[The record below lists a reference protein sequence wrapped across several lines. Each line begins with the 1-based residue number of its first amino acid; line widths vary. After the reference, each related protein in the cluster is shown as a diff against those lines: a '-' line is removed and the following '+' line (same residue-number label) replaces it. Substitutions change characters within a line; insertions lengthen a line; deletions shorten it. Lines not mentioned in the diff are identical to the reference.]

1 MSINKQHIIAYHPD
15 NQQVATQIREDLA
28 KQGYLVEGRN
38 LNGTLSTPLR
48 QSVVS
53 PSGAILLLITDNF
66 LKSEQCM
73 NGAMEAL
80 QHWADS
86 GQLVPIVADGRYLSI
101 DGTTW
106 ESVPTSFERV
116 SNIINYM
123 NYWQDKYLALRKD
136 FKGQEDNPQ
145 LEAQIEVTR
154 QVGGEVGEFLRYL
167 RNLRW
172 HSFADFKA
180 NNYAA
185 FRQFTDNGQE
195 AAESERPTVA
205 PANPNPSGQP
215 QQQSLAEIIKASGEE
230 LMAENTDIG
239 KPKKAAMEEAP
250 PIDLNEIPGLDQL
263 RQLDQA
269 SHVQIASPKK
279 TDDDEEGVELASLL
293 NEVLGDDDEGE
304 DFKFVGE
311 DPDKPEDFNLDSLF
325 DEDDS
330 TVEDNE
336 VDAYLNADEVHLELV
351 SDEDEGL
358 VLRADGNGH
367 STPEEVLEHAVLLFD
382 EGKKSEGLDFLR
394 QTVQL
399 NASDNTMRYYYA
411 YALARYGQDF
421 SNAKSQLEVILAND
435 MEHTDALFLLG
446 ELSESQGEY
455 EEAKLNFET
464 VAALQPDFPEVYYRL
479 GMLTLQHF
487 EGQENL
493 ALEFFKN
500 SVEHNQK
507 NADAQYILATLYNET
522 ADDKAN
528 AIKHFN
534 LALKYDPAHS
544 YANYD
549 LALLHFSSGDRQV
562 AAEYYQKAIALNPE
576 LKSPENDA
584 AFVAPQTGEPQS
596 SEPHQHET
604 IIAQAPNAVEE
615 GEVIEEAAQA
625 TEQLAG
631 LNEVAPIQNIDDEQ
645 DTAIEAAVDNFA
657 ALEEFTDAAEMD
669 EPAEAVNNF
678 AVVEELV
685 DEDEMDEPAE
695 AIAEAVDNFAAVEQ
709 LSEAVEIADAAEEIA
724 AAVEAGMETL
734 EDSIAAAAKA
744 EPASNPTLEDLLEDE
759 IEETATMPDAAP
771 IAVAKTIADPSNK
784 NFTATLEEILDQED
798 EMEEDEFV
806 LPLSNDKPV
815 VETKTVLIT
824 GATSG
829 IGRATAALFAKHGY
843 RVIATGRRADRL
855 EELKAIFKEKYQS
868 DLITSTF
875 DVRNNDAVAAAIGNL
890 PAEWRQVDILIN
902 NAGLSRGLSPIH
914 EGELE
919 HWETMIDTNIKGLLY
934 MTRAIAPLM
943 VKRRSGHIINVASSA
958 GKEVYPGGNV
968 YCATKFAVDALT
980 KSMRLDLYQHNIRVS
995 QVAPGHVEETEFAS
1009 VRFDGDKDRAAKVY
1023 ENFQPLRA
1031 SDVAEV
1037 IFFMATRPPHV
1048 NVQDVLVFGTQ
1059 QAGSNF
1065 IDRSGR

>member
-1 MSINKQHIIAYHPD
+1 
-15 NQQVATQIREDLA
+15 
-28 KQGYLVEGRN
+28 
-38 LNGTLSTPLR
+38 
-48 QSVVS
+48 
-53 PSGAILLLITDNF
+53 
-66 LKSEQCM
+66 M
-73 NGAMEAL
+73 NGALEAL

-86 GQLVPIVADGRYLSI
+86 GQLVPIVADGRYLSS

-106 ESVPTSFERV
+106 EPVPTSFERV
-116 SNIINYM
+116 SNIISYM
-123 NYWQDKYLALRKD
+123 NHWQDRYLALRKD
-136 FKGQEDNPQ
+136 FKGQEDNPD
-145 LEAQIEVTR
+145 LEAKIEVTR

-172 HSFADFKA
+172 HHFADFKA

-195 AAESERPTVA
+195 ATESERLTVA
-205 PANPNPSGQP
+205 PVNPNPSGQP

-279 TDDDEEGVELASLL
+279 TDDDEDGVELASLL

-325 DEDDS
+325 DEDDN

-336 VDAYLNADEVHLELV
+336 VDDYLNTDKVHLELV

-455 EEAKLNFET
+455 EDAKLNFET

-500 SVEHNQK
+500 SVEHNQR
-507 NADAQYILATLYNET
+507 NADAQYILATLYNES
-522 ADDKAN
+522 ANDKAN

-549 LALLHFSSGDRQV
+549 LALLHFSNGDRQL
-562 AAEYYQKAIALNPE
+562 AAEFYQKAIALNPE

-584 AFVAPQTGEPQS
+584 AFVAPQS
-596 SEPHQHET
+596 SEPQPHET
-604 IIAQAPNAVEE
+604 AIAQAPKAAEVE
-615 GEVIEEAAQA
+615 EVIEEAAQA

-631 LNEVAPIQNIDDEQ
+631 LDEAALTPNIEDDQ
-645 DTAIEAAVDNFA
+645 DAAIEAAVDNFVALEDFADDAEMEEPAAPIVEAVDDSAAVEELSHEVEVEAPSVDITEAVDNFA
-657 ALEEFTDAAEMD
+657 ALEDFADDAEM
-669 EPAEAVNNF
+669 E
-678 AVVEELV
+678 
-685 DEDEMDEPAE
+685 EPAE
-695 AIAEAVDNFAAVEQ
+695 AIADAVDNFAAVEQ
-709 LSEAVEIADAAEEIA
+709 LTEAAEIADTAEEIA
-724 AAVEAGMETL
+724 TAVEAGMETL
-734 EDSIAAAAKA
+734 EDSIVAPADA
-744 EPASNPTLEDLLEDE
+744 EPESNPTLEDLLEDE
-759 IEETATMPDAAP
+759 IEEPATMPDVEP

-806 LPLSNDKPV
+806 LPLSNDKSGV
-815 VETKTVLIT
+815 KTKTVLIT

-843 RVIATGRRADRL
+843 RVIATGRRAERL
-855 EELKAIFKEKYQS
+855 DELKTIFKEKYNA
-868 DLITSTF
+868 DLFTLPF
-875 DVRNNDAVAAAIGNL
+875 DVRNYDAVTSAIETL
-890 PAEWRQVDILIN
+890 PEEWREVDILIN

-934 MTRAIAPLM
+934 LTRAIAPHM

-980 KSMRLDLYQHNIRVS
+980 KSMRLDLYQHNVRVS

-1037 IFFMATRPPHV
+1037 IYFMATRPPHV
-1048 NVQDVLVFGTQ
+1048 NVQDVLMFGTQ

>member
-1 MSINKQHIIAYHPD
+1 MSKNKQHLIAYHPD
-15 NQQVATQIREDLA
+15 NQQIATQIREDLA
-28 KQGYLVEGRN
+28 KAGYLVEGRN
-38 LNGTLSTPLR
+38 LNDSMATPLR
-48 QSVVS
+48 QSVTS
-53 PSGAILLLITDNF
+53 PNGAILLLITDNF

-73 NGAMEAL
+73 NGALEAL
-80 QHWADS
+80 QLWADN
-86 GQLVPIVADGRYLSI
+86 GQLVPIVADGRYLSP
-101 DGTTW
+101 DGTAW

-116 SNIINYM
+116 SNIIHYM
-123 NYWQDKYLALRKD
+123 NHWQDKYLALRKD
-136 FKGQEDNPQ
+136 VRGNEDDQQ
-145 LEAQIEVTR
+145 LETQIEITKV
-154 QVGGEVGEFLRYL
+154 VSGEVGEFLRYL

-172 HSFADFKA
+172 HQLADFKQ
-180 NNYAA
+180 NNYFA
-185 FRQFTDNGQE
+185 FRQFTDDVPEPVTENVPTATE
-195 AAESERPTVA
+195 PESPLAE
-205 PANPNPSGQP
+205 GQP
-215 QQQSLAEIIKASGEE
+215 KEKTLAEIIQASGDE

-239 KPKKAAMEEAP
+239 KAKKAKDEEEIP
-250 PIDLNEIPGLDQL
+250 PVDLDQIPGLDQL

-269 SHVQIASPKK
+269 ANLDVASSKK
-279 TDDDEEGVELASLL
+279 QDEEEGVELSSLL
-293 NEVLGDDDEGE
+293 NEVLGDDDDGE

-311 DPDKPEDFNLDSLF
+311 DPDKPDDFDLDSLF
-325 DEDDS
+325 EEDDAIAEAQENDLVS
-330 TVEDNE
+330 
-336 VDAYLNADEVHLELV
+336 DEVSLELV

-382 EGKKSEGLDFLR
+382 DGHKSEGLDFLR

-446 ELSESQGEY
+446 ELSESQGDF
-455 EEAKLNFET
+455 EEAKHSFET

-493 ALEFFKN
+493 ALEFFKK
-500 SVEHNQK
+500 SVEYNQR
-507 NADAQYILATLYNET
+507 NADAQYILATLYNE
-522 ADDKAN
+522 AAGDKEN

-534 LALKYDPAHS
+534 LALRFDPTHS

-549 LALLHFSSGDRQV
+549 LALLHFANGDKQL
-562 AAEYYQKAIALNPE
+562 AAAHYQKAIALNPE
-576 LKSPENDA
+576 LKSAENDA
-584 AFVAPQTGEPQS
+584 AFVAPQQEEPVLES
-596 SEPHQHET
+596 ATEVVDSEL
-604 IIAQAPNAVEE
+604 IIENAAAATEHLDAIAE
-615 GEVIEEAAQA
+615 GEEDAA
-625 TEQLAG
+625 
-631 LNEVAPIQNIDDEQ
+631 IDE
-645 DTAIEAAVDNFA
+645 AVDNFA
-657 ALEEFTDAAEMD
+657 ALEALTET
-669 EPAEAVNNF
+669 
-678 AVVEELV
+678 VESEV
-685 DEDEMDEPAE
+685 DETASV
-695 AIAEAVDNFAAVEQ
+695 AEAVDNFAA
-709 LSEAVEIADAAEEIA
+709 LEAIAEATEIEETAEGIA
-724 AAVEAGMETL
+724 ASVQDGIESMETVSGFVPSATP
-734 EDSIAAAAKA
+734 DS
-744 EPASNPTLEDLLEDE
+744 EPTLEDLLEEDIDDE
-759 IEETATMPDAAP
+759 IEAHVAAP
-771 IAVAKTIADPSNK
+771 IVEAKIVADPSNK

-798 EMEEDEFV
+798 EMEGDEFV
-806 LPLSNDKPV
+806 LPLSNDKAQ

-829 IGRATAALFAKHGY
+829 IGRATAEIFARNGY

-855 EELKAIFKEKYQS
+855 DALKASFKERFNAE
-868 DLITSTF
+868 LLTLPF
-875 DVRNNDAVAAAIGNL
+875 DVRNLEAVKAAIENL
-890 PAEWRQVDILIN
+890 PEAWRDVDILVN

-914 EGELE
+914 EGDIE

-934 MTRAIAPLM
+934 LTRAIAPMM
-943 VKRRSGHIINVASSA
+943 VKRRSGHIINIASSA

-1037 IFFMATRPPHV
+1037 IYFMATRPPHV
-1048 NVQDVLVFGTQ
+1048 NVQDIVMFGTQ
-1059 QAGSNF
+1059 QAGSNH